1 MIHQFLMFLAPE
13 NAAPQGL
20 MQATTLKPPADPAQ
34 ATASVP
40 VAAPGRVHTVKFMV
54 SIAADA
60 IGFAI
65 FIAGC
70 WLCLQLLQAYL

>member
-20 MQATTLKPPADPAQ
+20 MQATTLKPPANLSQ
-34 ATASVP
+34 FTASVP
-40 VAAPGRVHTVKFMV
+40 AAAPARVHTARFMV
-54 SIAADA
+54 SVVVDA

-70 WLCLQLLQAYL
+70 WLCLQLLQTYL

>member
-13 NAAPQGL
+13 TAAPRGL
-20 MQATTLKPPADPAQ
+20 MQATTLKPPAEPSQ
-34 ATASVP
+34 ANASVP
-40 VAAPGRVHTVKFMV
+40 VAAPGRVHTARLLV
-54 SIAADA
+54 SVAANA

>member
-20 MQATTLKPPADPAQ
+20 MQATTLKPPADPPQ
-34 ATASVP
+34 LTTSVP
-40 VAAPGRVHTVKFMV
+40 AAAPGRVHAVKFIV
-54 SIAADA
+54 SVAVNATGLA
-60 IGFAI
+60 V